1 MHEPT
6 ALSAAQ
12 LRALDEFAAREL
24 GLPSCVLMENAGRNA
39 AEFLLRELRAQ
50 TFAAGRRAPPWRVV
64 VLCGRGGNGGD
75 GYVLARHVRNAG
87 HEVEVISA
95 VPTESLSGDTALF
108 CGVCKRMGVAVH
120 ETDAQ
125 REPEAQLKERMAV
138 LESSDA
144 IVDALLGAGAR
155 GAPREPLATWIEAAN
170 ALRAPLKVALD
181 LPSGLEADSGAVA
194 GPCFRADLTITF
206 AAPKLAFARPGS
218 REWTGRIVL
227 ADIGV
232 APRRE

>member
-24 GLPSCVLMENAGRNA
+24 GLPSCVPMENAGRNA
-39 AEFLLRELRAQ
+39 AEVLLRELRAQ

-87 HEVEVISA
+87 HEVEVFSA

-108 CGVCKRMGVAVH
+108 CGVCKRMGIAVR
-120 ETDAQ
+120 ETGAQ
-125 REPEAQLKERMAV
+125 GEPAERGNELIAA
-138 LESSDA
+138 LERSDA
-144 IVDALLGAGAR
+144 VVDALLGAGAR
-155 GAPREPLATWIEAAN
+155 GAPREPLASWIRAAN
-170 ALRAPLKVALD
+170 ALRAPLKLALD

-194 GPCFRADLTITF
+194 DPCFRADLTVTF
-206 AAPKLAFARPGS
+206 AAPKLAFALPAS
-218 REWTGRIVL
+218 RAWAGRIVL

-232 APRRE
+232 APRVE